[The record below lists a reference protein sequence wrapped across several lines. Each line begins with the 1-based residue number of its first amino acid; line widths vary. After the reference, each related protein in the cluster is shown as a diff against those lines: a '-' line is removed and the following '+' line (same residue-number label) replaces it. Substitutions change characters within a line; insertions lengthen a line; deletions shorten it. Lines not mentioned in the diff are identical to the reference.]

1 MHFPFLLRKLAEFFI
16 TCIYLYFTVELTPE
30 KKFSNLK
37 RKEVNGTT
45 YCRANFMIGDI
56 LRKEREKQ
64 KLSLR
69 DVEEGTSIR
78 SVYLEALEKG
88 EYDKL
93 PGEVYAKGFIKN
105 YGNFL
110 ELNGEDLV
118 RQFIIEITPVASA
131 IEDSQPEN
139 LNSENKI
146 AAKNISQKYP
156 SKQTDSTENVKS
168 DSRKYLAAAVALI
181 AVLFG
186 GIFYAFSG
194 SDSETVEVAQKE
206 KVTAPA
212 AEKPAVEP
220 QQVAQVVEVPQTP
233 PPAPV
238 APPPVNDVNL
248 QATFSGD
255 CWTRV
260 IVDGNVAFEGMFNA
274 GQTQA
279 WKGNQ
284 SISVL
289 VGNAGAAQFTMNG
302 ENIGTLGGAG
312 AVVRRTFTIN

>member
-1 MHFPFLLRKLAEFFI
+1 
-16 TCIYLYFTVELTPE
+16 
-30 KKFSNLK
+30 
-37 RKEVNGTT
+37 
-45 YCRANFMIGDI
+45 MIGSI

-64 KLSLR
+64 KLSIR

-118 RQFIIEITPVASA
+118 RQFVIEITPVTNV

-139 LNSENKI
+139 SKSENQI

-156 SKQTDSTENVKS
+156 SKQTDSNENVKS
-168 DSRKYLAAAVALI
+168 DSSKYLAAAVALI
-181 AVLFG
+181 AILFG

-206 KVTAPA
+206 ITTAP
-212 AEKPAVEP
+212 PAVETP
-220 QQVAQVVEVPQTP
+220 AVVETQQVAQVVEVPQTP

-279 WKGNQ
+279 WKGNK
-284 SISVL
+284 SISIL
-289 VGNAGAAQFTMNG
+289 VGNAGAAQFIMNG
-302 ENIGTLGGAG
+302 ENIGVLGGDG

>member
-1 MHFPFLLRKLAEFFI
+1 
-16 TCIYLYFTVELTPE
+16 
-30 KKFSNLK
+30 
-37 RKEVNGTT
+37 
-45 YCRANFMIGDI
+45 MIGDI

-64 KLSLR
+64 KLSIH

-118 RQFIIEITPVASA
+118 RQFIIEITPVTNA

-139 LNSENKI
+139 SKSENQI
-146 AAKNISQKYP
+146 AAKNISEKYP

-181 AVLFG
+181 AILFG

-194 SDSETVEVAQKE
+194 SDSETVEVAKKE
-206 KVTAPA
+206 TTTASPA
-212 AEKPAVEP
+212 VEKPAVVET

-238 APPPVNDVNL
+238 APTVNDVNL

-274 GQTQA
+274 GQTQT
-279 WKGNQ
+279 WTGSK
-284 SISVL
+284 SVSVL
-289 VGNAGAAQFTMNG
+289 VGNAGAAQFIMNG
-302 ENIGTLGGAG
+302 ENIGALGGDG

>member
-1 MHFPFLLRKLAEFFI
+1 
-16 TCIYLYFTVELTPE
+16 
-30 KKFSNLK
+30 
-37 RKEVNGTT
+37 
-45 YCRANFMIGDI
+45 MIGDI

-206 KVTAPA
+206 KITAPA
-212 AEKPAVEP
+212 VEKPAVVES

-302 ENIGTLGGAG
+302 ENIGTLGDAG